1 MRRGGFVYISL
12 LGAAL
17 IMLSFDMVGVKVE
30 AATGLLPP
38 ADPPLMRQ
46 YYKKLNTCANVESFV
61 QYQVKR
67 YWDNNKAIAPKLLKL
82 LYTDCM
88 VTVRTLSPSLS
99 PMGLYNI
106 HIYA

>member
-12 LGAAL
+12 LGLAL
-17 IMLSFDMVGVKVE
+17 TLSFDMVDVKVE

-38 ADPPLMRQ
+38 ADPPLIRQ
-46 YYKKLNTCANVESFV
+46 YYKKLNTCENVEAFV

-67 YWDNNKAIAPKLLKL
+67 YWTNNKAITPKLLKL

-88 VTVRTLSPSLS
+88 VNVCTLSFS
-99 PMGLYNI
+99 
-106 HIYA
+106 IYSAYI